1 MATII
6 PCKNGHTHELMN
18 PLEAS
23 VYMGVSIQTLN
34 RYRLEGYIRSFKWG
48 RGNGYTKEGLDDAL
62 VLLRQKRLAISRDN
76 LDREEVNL
84 KYV

>member
-48 RGNGYTKEGLDDAL
+48 RGNGYT
-62 VLLRQKRLAISRDN
+62 
-76 LDREEVNL
+76 
-84 KYV
+84 